1 MELCVC
7 VREAARDGQG
17 PSWSLGRLQ
26 LASVAAEDVMLHIV
40 RLRGRGARNGKAD
53 EWMGGEGEGDGKA
66 EIVVSAR
73 ASDIRE
79 LHHPSAVQALLHLTQ
94 RGLVTVTPLG
104 IDAPGGVAHAQRI
117 TRPLE
122 ERAAGSVR
130 ILLGIPSRLVP
141 EVPVEQM
148 CLPLLAP
155 LLTEWRKFSHTHHIH
170 TLMSSLAPDAV
181 LHPGPK
187 DVQLLCRAPAMLM
200 EHCTPPSFHAS
211 AAIPPLSAHLLL
223 FPLFPHTCCYSP
235 SFHTPVAIPPLSAHL
250 LLFPLFPQHTCCYSP
265 SFHTPVAIPPLS
277 AHLLLFNLFP
287 RTCCYSPSFRAPV
300 AITPLSAHLLLFPL
314 STPLPLKRDLRF
326 SFGGPFMALLTS
338 HLPPHLHP
346 LSCSH
351 AQPLPRIMLY
361 LCPSSSSLPPS
372 HLFAMC
378 HPEVPLC
385 ASLAPA
391 AVFNRSRGRDGRGI
405 RANDEDG
412 RDVRADD
419 EDGRDVR
426 ADGQRGRDIRGQPP
440 RTRHPR
446 TAAPDVT
453 NAGSR
458 RGRDERGQQPRT
470 GRTRAA
476 ANATR
481 RGSNQLRTARN
492 SSPPLT
498 APSLRT
504 ASSALGPPPSPPPLP
519 PPPPS
524 LVMADE
530 PSSLELASIDKLEL
544 LNGTT
549 AVNWV
554 SFEESLF
561 TYLGSVRVGDYCLLD
576 VVLETPHGL
585 PPTPPPIPGSSPP
598 NAPPLPT
605 EPAPQA
611 PILGAWED
619 DPDRWARTL
628 NKYNKE
634 RDDYGIKGRAH
645 AAAVAAHEA
654 ATAKLAGFKAISEA
668 YSTNLCKHHS
678 DIAAWR
684 IADRRALTVIFSC
697 VPSSLKRDLRPPS
710 SPALW
715 KSLSSQYDR

>member
-141 EVPVEQM
+141 EPTQPATSSEAVPVQS
-148 CLPLLAP
+148 CGVDGA
-155 LLTEWRKFSHTHHIH
+155 
-170 TLMSSLAPDAV
+170 A
-181 LHPGPK
+181 
-187 DVQLLCRAPAMLM
+187 RAGRAGEMRGWK
-200 EHCTPPSFHAS
+200 PPSFHAS

-391 AVFNRSRGRDGRGI
+391 AVFNRSAITGKCAQLRHAQVQSILVQRTLLDY
-405 RANDEDG
+405 RA
-412 RDVRADD
+412 AA
-419 EDGRDVR
+419 
-426 ADGQRGRDIRGQPP
+426 ADGTDAASAPTTRTDATSAPTTRTDATSAPTGSVDATSADSRRGRDIRGQPP
-440 RTRHPR
+440 RT
-446 TAAPDVT
+446 
-453 NAGSR
+453 
-458 RGRDERGQQPRT
+458 
-470 GRTRAA
+470 
-476 ANATR
+476 
-481 RGSNQLRTARN
+481 
-492 SSPPLT
+492 
-498 APSLRT
+498 
-504 ASSALGPPPSPPPLP
+504 
-519 PPPPS
+519 
-524 LVMADE
+524 
-530 PSSLELASIDKLEL
+530 
-544 LNGTT
+544 
-549 AVNWV
+549 
-554 SFEESLF
+554 
-561 TYLGSVRVGDYCLLD
+561 
-576 VVLETPHGL
+576 
-585 PPTPPPIPGSSPP
+585 
-598 NAPPLPT
+598 
-605 EPAPQA
+605 
-611 PILGAWED
+611 
-619 DPDRWARTL
+619 
-628 NKYNKE
+628 
-634 RDDYGIKGRAH
+634 
-645 AAAVAAHEA
+645 
-654 ATAKLAGFKAISEA
+654 
-668 YSTNLCKHHS
+668 
-678 DIAAWR
+678 
-684 IADRRALTVIFSC
+684 
-697 VPSSLKRDLRPPS
+697 
-710 SPALW
+710 
-715 KSLSSQYDR
+715 